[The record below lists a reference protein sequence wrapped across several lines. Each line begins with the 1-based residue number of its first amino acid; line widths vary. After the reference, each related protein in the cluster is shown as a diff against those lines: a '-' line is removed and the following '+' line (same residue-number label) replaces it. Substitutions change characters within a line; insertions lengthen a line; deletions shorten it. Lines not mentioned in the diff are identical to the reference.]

1 MVCKFDLNNAVILK
15 TVRRKSFHLCSLK
28 KNRHWESSEEPV
40 AAVQARGDS
49 GLD

>member
-1 MVCKFDLNNAVILK
+1 MF
-15 TVRRKSFHLCSLK
+15 FLK
-28 KNRHWESSEEPV
+28 KNRHWESSEEPL